1 MIKNSYSLWF
11 VMVLT
16 GLLVMSSCIQNQEK
30 KIKKLEDNIALL
42 KEKNIPLKFKIIEKT
57 NDSISLVVKFYSA
70 DSKEINKF
78 EQKLHGQ
85 ELSFDFYVVPV
96 KDRYVAFPAK
106 IFTDKMAADDGIV
119 LYDYYNQE
127 DYPAVFYSK
136 DINTDLYEGLK
147 DVFQKVKTGQLDS
160 LNEHF
165 GNMVHDI
172 KEFKSFLPENVYTV
186 VTHTKGG
193 IEIIEE

>member
-1 MIKNSYSLWF
+1 MKKTKQNLLLLVILF
-11 VMVLT
+11 
-16 GLLVMSSCIQNQEK
+16 GLLFQSSCVQEQEK
-30 KIKKLEDNIALL
+30 KIKQLEDNIAQL
-42 KEKNIPLKFKIIEKT
+42 KEQNTPLKFKIIEKT
-57 NDSISLVVKFYSA
+57 NDSISLVVKFYNA
-70 DSKEINKF
+70 DNKELNKL
-78 EQKLHGQ
+78 EQKLGGQ

-96 KDRYVAFPAK
+96 KDRYVAFPSK

-119 LYDYYNQE
+119 LYEYYNQN
-127 DYPAVFYSK
+127 DFPAIFNSK
-136 DINTDLYEGLK
+136 DINPDLYEGLK
-147 DVFQKVKTGQLDS
+147 DVYRKVKAGQLDS

-172 KEFKSFLPENVYTV
+172 KEFKSFLPENVYSV